1 MDERLKESLSAML
14 DDQAD
19 ELSVRR
25 VLACPDQDEVRAQW
39 QRWQTVRDLLHD
51 SHGPDGI
58 DTDAVDISAQV
69 RQALHGPQ
77 ADETEVAADAAVAVA
92 GDRRKNWHWTAVA
105 MVFAGLLVG
114 FGMGSSWGPYSAD
127 GYVPVVSEQPRGAG
141 AGAGVGAGV
150 AVPEV
155 ALQRLDDAQWEQLS
169 RYLLEHAQHNSVAA
183 GRGAVGYARLA
194 SVSAP
199 AY

>member
-1 MDERLKESLSAML
+1 MDDRLKETLSAML

-25 VLACPDQDEVRAQW
+25 VLSHPEQEKVRCQW
-39 QRWQTVRDLLHD
+39 QRWQAVRDLMHD
-51 SHGPDGI
+51 SV
-58 DTDAVDISAQV
+58 TDDLVDVSASV
-69 RQALHGPQ
+69 RQSLSGVQTPKQ
-77 ADETEVAADAAVAVA
+77 ARAASVRQTA
-92 GDRRKNWHWTAVA
+92 DRRWYWSAAA

-114 FGMGSSWGPYSAD
+114 FGVGSGWDPGGD
-127 GYVPVVSEQPRGAG
+127 GSGLMASSSMAEAASPEARALTVTASTTE
-141 AGAGVGAGV
+141 
-150 AVPEV
+150 VPEV
-155 ALQRLDDAQWEQLS
+155 ALQGLDQEQWEHLS

-194 SVSAP
+194 SVSAT